1 MTSYFLSFIIL
12 YLNFYL
18 SIQRDKDSILEEAL
32 KKISNK
38 IHEKLEPDYG
48 NLREWLHELVIDL
61 PNELIEEET
70 KVLKNLTLY
79 EISLDKIITTSP
91 KIIDNKIGVTIS
103 IQNAELN
110 AKGILTITSPKDFI
124 GHISNLNVQL
134 PFYLVRNPENGLV
147 SEVDTSGFNIDL
159 DNVKIDIEI
168 DMFLK
173 DLVVNLLIGILKLIK
188 TSVIEKSLIDTM
200 NEKFGELFQK
210 ANDIILN
217 GVEPKTLN
225 IVIKEQ
231 DRLDLKKSSIISAV
245 GYLLNNLTGAEGP
258 LSLNNL
264 VNIITY
270 DTGIVHL
277 HEFYNQSI
285 YFDFNLTN
293 KDNSSLG
300 NFEIGL
306 EDLNISGLNTW
317 KNFTALEPYNKLLL
331 RSYTDLQNLTIDIC
345 FSLKIRLDNTSNLV
359 KEEATLYEKAYL
371 RTNLVNNTLKAMVQL
386 PINEKK
392 GKEYSDKECLSL
404 DCVAD
409 LADSNGT
416 GLTALSLNETF
427 TYIILEV
434 DQQGGLEE
442 DVDDTISK
450 LVDLFITSFDDKI
463 SLFINALLNTT
474 VIDLANGF
482 INNYLYST
490 SCPGIPNPEDNE
502 INMSFTT
509 VAFLSAFILF
519 SALIFYPYILGKAC
533 GKGNDTIKVNLLDKE
548 EINERITNTSEIKNV
563 QNYDMNSKYCFTNI
577 SIQWIKEF
585 GRTDPGGASL
595 FLHPHIPLFWR
606 IFIPLAIIS
615 TIALFISSNSSTG
628 ASVFIVFEI
637 GRRIQIPSL
646 FDFGLINSVRD
657 MWKAGVYPLSIIVA
671 LFSGIWPYLKLVLML
686 ISFCMPASLLSKKQ
700 RGRVLMILDATGKW
714 SILDSYVMILML
726 VAFHFHIEFPV
737 VKPSEA
743 EQGSIIDVFVYAAY
757 GFFTL
762 ILGTVISLFLSHIIT
777 HLDRGLDEHPDQNKG
792 EKAESYTAL
801 ISFAENKYIG
811 KTFFRILITILLF
824 STLGLIILGS
834 LITSFSFYFHG
845 LAGYALD
852 LFDIS
857 PHRDYSILK
866 LGFSVPDSYEDPNDG
881 VIRFTQVIYFL
892 TVFVLPVAMLI
903 NVIFLWLVPL
913 PRKAQKFFY
922 SITEILNAWSCLDV
936 FVMAIIAAIVEI
948 GQFTEFIV
956 GDKCDAIDP
965 FIAKYF
971 YKTLDGHNTCF
982 EVRAYLKSG
991 CWILFAA
998 AIIFFISSNI
1008 VMKVCRNALDE
1019 RLPDNVKEYLKN
1031 RIEGERI
1038 SSVINLNESS
1048 NLSNIN
1054 NINNSKRQTL
1064 IEINK
1069 DDRIS
1074 RINNSN
1080 RNSNSNDLLEEDN

>member
-1 MTSYFLSFIIL
+1 MTSYFFSFIIL
-12 YLNFYL
+12 CFNFYL
-18 SIQRDKDSILEEAL
+18 SIQIEKDSTLEEAL
-32 KKISNK
+32 KRITDKIN
-38 IHEKLEPDYG
+38 EKLEPDYG
-48 NLREWLHELVIDL
+48 NLREWLHKLVIDL
-61 PNELIEEET
+61 PNELIKEET
-70 KVLKNLTLY
+70 KVLENLTLY
-79 EISLDKIITTSP
+79 EISLENIITTSP
-91 KIIDNKIGVTIS
+91 EIKDNKMGVTIS
-103 IQNAELN
+103 IKNAGLN
-110 AKGILTITSPKDFI
+110 VKGIYDAILSDKKNFI

-134 PFYLVRNPENGLV
+134 PFYLVKDPESGLV
-147 SEVDTSGFNIDL
+147 SQVDTSGFNIDL
-159 DNVKIDIEI
+159 DNAKIDVEI
-168 DMFLK
+168 DIFLK
-173 DLVVNLLIGILKLIK
+173 DVIVNLLIGILKLIK
-188 TSVIEKSLIDTM
+188 TSVIEKNLINTM
-200 NEKFGELFQK
+200 NEKLGELFQK

-245 GYLLNNLTGAEGP
+245 GYLLNNLTGADGP

-270 DTGIVHL
+270 DTGIIHL
-277 HEFYNQSI
+277 HDFYNKSI
-285 YFDFNLTN
+285 HFEFNLTN
-293 KDNSSLG
+293 NDNSSLG

-331 RSYTDLQNLTIDIC
+331 RSYTDLQNLTIDIS
-345 FSLKIRLDNTSNLV
+345 FSLIIHLDNTSTLA
-359 KEEATLYEKAYL
+359 KEENILNEKAYL
-371 RTNLVNNTLKAMVQL
+371 RTNLVNNTLKAFIQL
-386 PINEKK
+386 PLNEKK
-392 GKEYSDKECLSL
+392 GKEYSDKECLTL
-404 DCVAD
+404 DCIAD

-416 GLTALSLNETF
+416 GVTALSLNETF

-434 DQQGGLEE
+434 DDHKGGLEE

-450 LVDLFITSFDDKI
+450 LVDLFVTSFHDKI

-502 INMSFTT
+502 INLSYTT
-509 VAFLSAFILF
+509 VAFLAAFLLF
-519 SALIFYPYILGKAC
+519 SLLVFYPYILGKAC
-533 GKGNDTIKVNLLDKE
+533 GKGNDTIKVNLLDKK

-563 QNYDMNSKYCFTNI
+563 QNYDMNSKYCFTDV

-585 GRTDPGGASL
+585 GRTDPAGASL

-686 ISFCMPASLLSKKQ
+686 ISFCIPASLLNKKQ
-700 RGRVLMILDATGKW
+700 RGRVLMVLDATGKW

-737 VKPSEA
+737 VQPSEA

-777 HLDRGLDEHPDQNKG
+777 HLHRGLDEHPDQNKG

-801 ISFAENKYIG
+801 ISFAESKYIG
-811 KTFFRILITILLF
+811 KTHFRILITILLF
-824 STLGLIILGS
+824 LTLGLIILGS

-852 LFDIS
+852 LFEIS

-866 LGFSVPDSYEDPNDG
+866 LGFSVPESYEDPNDG

-936 FVMAIIAAIVEI
+936 FVLAIIAAIVEI

-1019 RLPDNVKEYLKN
+1019 RLPDNVKEFLKN
-1031 RIEGERI
+1031 RIEGERV
-1038 SSVINLNESS
+1038 SSIVNLNESN

-1054 NINNSKRQTL
+1054 SQRQTL
-1064 IEINK
+1064 IESNK

-1080 RNSNSNDLLEEDN
+1080 RISNNNDLLEEDN